1 MLCRPFRGCLS
12 SVMVSFERART
23 LPPRLT
29 MLPRPVLCG
38 FWAWRAMLID
48 LKEAEAI
55 QALRYYGILTH
66 QNLLPMAKTD
76 EYRANFQ
83 KRL

>member
-1 MLCRPFRGCLS
+1 
-12 SVMVSFERART
+12 MVSFERART